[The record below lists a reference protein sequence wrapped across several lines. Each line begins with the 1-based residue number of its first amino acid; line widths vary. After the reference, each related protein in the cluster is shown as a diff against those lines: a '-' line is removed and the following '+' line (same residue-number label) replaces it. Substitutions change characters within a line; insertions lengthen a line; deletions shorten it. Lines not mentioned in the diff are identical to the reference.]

1 MSAHPIASTIPRPS
15 DLKRPSLFPYAEHFH
30 DLVTRPGHAS
40 IFSDWIDSDLPALSV
55 HVVSFDDATLLT
67 ISWSHVFLDALGR
80 QSLLQAWTSV
90 IDGREEDVPAFMPFH
105 VDPAHAIAR
114 GGDPK
119 KHIMS
124 HYALTGIWFAMFV
137 VGYLYELFV
146 HSAEAGRMIC
156 IPGPWVENLREQA
169 IADVLASGY
178 SKNDLFLSHGDV
190 LLAWWAKTS
199 TTAQRLGSSQPVN
212 IMNVT
217 NVRGLF
223 PDLLPDKG
231 AAEVYTTNAALTAN
245 TFVTCGELKS
255 MSVGALALHV
265 RQDLQTQRT
274 SEQVRHF
281 VAWQLESM
289 KKIGRSPLLGSWNQI
304 LLAWSNWHRARLYD
318 VDFSAAVVRPGL
330 PLESR
335 SNKLGQP
342 SFILPNGHANGMS
355 LRNAGP
361 LIGRDANGDWW
372 MQTVLRAG
380 AWARVEEQFK
390 RL

>member
-1 MSAHPIASTIPRPS
+1 MSAHPVASTIPRPS
-15 DLKRPSLFPYAEHFH
+15 DLKRPSLFPHAEHFH

-40 IFSDWIDSDLPALSV
+40 VFSDWIDSDLPALSV

-90 IDGREEDVPAFMPFH
+90 LDGREEDVPAFMPFH

-169 IADVLASGY
+169 IANVLASGY

>member
-90 IDGREEDVPAFMPFH
+90 LDGREEDVPAFMPFH
-105 VDPAHAIAR
+105 VDPAHEIAR

-169 IADVLASGY
+169 IADVLASGH

-255 MSVGALALHV
+255 MSVGALALRV

-289 KKIGRSPLLGSWNQI
+289 KKIGRSPLLGSWNQT

-342 SFILPNGHANGMS
+342 SFILPSGHANGMS

>member
-1 MSAHPIASTIPRPS
+1 VASTIPRPS
-15 DLKRPSLFPYAEHFH
+15 GLKRPSLFPYAEHLH
-30 DLVTRPGHAS
+30 DFVTRPGHAS
-40 IFSDWIDSDLPALSV
+40 TFSDWTDSDLPALSV
-55 HVVSFDDATLLT
+55 HVVSFEDATLLT
-67 ISWSHVFLDALGR
+67 ISWSHIFLDALGR
-80 QSLLQAWTSV
+80 QSLLQAWTAV
-90 IDGREEDVPAFMPFH
+90 LDGREEDVPAFMPFH
-105 VDPAHAIAR
+105 VDPAHEIAR

-119 KHIMS
+119 KHILY
-124 HYALTGIWFAMFV
+124 HYALNGIWFAMFV

-146 HSAEAGRMIC
+146 HSAEADRMVC
-156 IPGPWVENLREQA
+156 MPGPWVENLRQQA
-169 IADVLASGY
+169 LADVHASGR
-178 SKNDLFLSHGDV
+178 SDQKNLFLSHGDV

-199 TTAQRLGSSQPVN
+199 VAAQRLGSSQPVN

-231 AAEVYTTNAALTAN
+231 GAAVYTTNATVSSN
-245 TFVTCGELKS
+245 TLITCGELNS
-255 MSVGALALHV
+255 SSVGALALRI

-274 SEQVRHF
+274 PEQIRHL
-281 VAWQLESM
+281 VAWQLESR
-289 KKIGRSPLLGSWNQI
+289 KEIGRNPLLGSWNQI

-318 VDFSAAVVRPGL
+318 VDFSPAVVRPGL

-342 SFILPNGHANGMS
+342 SFILPNAHAKGISM
-355 LRNAGP
+355 RNAGP
-361 LIGRDANGDWW
+361 LLGRDANGDWW

>member
-1 MSAHPIASTIPRPS
+1 VASTIPRPS
-15 DLKRPSLFPYAEHFH
+15 GLKRPSLFPYAEHLH
-30 DLVTRPGHAS
+30 DFVTRPGHAS
-40 IFSDWIDSDLPALSV
+40 TFSDWTDSDLPALSV
-55 HVVSFDDATLLT
+55 HVVSFEDATLLT
-67 ISWSHVFLDALGR
+67 ISWSHIFLDALGR
-80 QSLLQAWTSV
+80 QSLLQAWTAV
-90 IDGREEDVPAFMPFH
+90 LDGREEDVPAFMPFH
-105 VDPAHAIAR
+105 VDPVHEIAR

-119 KHIMS
+119 KHILY
-124 HYALTGIWFAMFV
+124 HYALNGIWFAMFV

-146 HSAEAGRMIC
+146 HSAEADRMVC
-156 IPGPWVENLREQA
+156 MPGPWVENLRQQA
-169 IADVLASGY
+169 LADVHASGRGDEK
-178 SKNDLFLSHGDV
+178 SFFLSHGDV

-199 TTAQRLGSSQPVN
+199 VAAQRLSSSQPVN

-231 AAEVYTTNAALTAN
+231 GAAVYTTNATVSSN
-245 TFVTCGELKS
+245 TLITCGELNS
-255 MSVGALALHV
+255 LSVGALALRI

-274 SEQVRHF
+274 PEQIRHL
-281 VAWQLESM
+281 VAWQLEAR
-289 KKIGRSPLLGSWNQI
+289 KEIGRNPLLGSWNQI
-304 LLAWSNWHRARLYD
+304 LLAWSNWHRARLLD
-318 VDFSAAVVRPGL
+318 VDFSPAVVRPGL

-342 SFILPNGHANGMS
+342 SFILPNAHAKGISM
-355 LRNAGP
+355 RNAGP
-361 LIGRDANGDWW
+361 LLGRDANGDWW

>member
-15 DLKRPSLFPYAEHFH
+15 DLKRPSIFPHAEHFH

-40 IFSDWIDSDLPALSV
+40 IFSGWIDSDLPALSV

-90 IDGREEDVPAFMPFH
+90 LDGREEDVPAFMPFH
-105 VDPAHAIAR
+105 VDPAHEIAR

-169 IADVLASGY
+169 VADVLASGY

-231 AAEVYTTNAALTAN
+231 GAAVYTTNAALTAN
-245 TFVTCGELKS
+245 TFVTCGELNS
-255 MSVGALALHV
+255 MSVGALALRV

-274 SEQVRHF
+274 PEQVRHF
-281 VAWQLESM
+281 VAWQLETSE
-289 KKIGRSPLLGSWNQI
+289 KLGRSPLLGSWNQI

-330 PLESR
+330 RLESR